1 MSQNVQLH
9 LLLRMCALCD
19 MCDCEG
25 GDWERCVIVRV
36 GDWEMCDCEGG

>member
-1 MSQNVQLH
+1 MIGRCVIV
-9 LLLRMCALCD
+9 RV
-19 MCDCEG
+19 

>member
-1 MSQNVQLH
+1 MIGVIV
-9 LLLRMCALCD
+9 RV
-19 MCDCEG
+19 